1 MLKLLVSKKAQ
12 KFLDHLPPK
21 QFRQIIRKVFA
32 LLEDPRPHDSEELR
46 GFPFLRNDVG
56 EYRNDAPRTNCKN
69 DRQPDGEIKKEV
81 PEIKHTYVLR
91 LMVLELLREL
101 KELLPEDDVD
111 QTNHTEHSGHDHD
124 LRAGYGEETAEQYF

>member
-56 EYRNDAPRTNCKN
+56 EYRIIYDVQGDT
-69 DRQPDGEIKKEV
+69 
-81 PEIKHTYVLR
+81 LR
-91 LMVLELLREL
+91 LIVVGKRN
-101 KELLPEDDVD
+101 D
-111 QTNHTEHSGHDHD
+111 
-124 LRAGYGEETAEQYF
+124 EEVYRQI